1 MSHTFLKKEQFKC
14 TNDQCNNYVG
24 TELCPNIVSFGGEEG
39 GGRAFF
45 SFFFFLV
52 YVYSVYILKSMDSSL
67 MDTRKTLVPFTDLVA
82 LVTVICDF

>member
-1 MSHTFLKKEQFKC
+1 MQ
-14 TNDQCNNYVG
+14 Q
-24 TELCPNIVSFGGEEG
+24 LCRNRTLPKHNLFWRGG
-39 GGRAFF
+39 GGRESFF
-45 SFFFFLV
+45 FFFFFLV